1 MTRNRW
7 IQLGLLAF
15 LASGLAACSPEEG
28 LGLPGPTPEPY
39 PPPGFAHQRNTDAVE
54 LYWNCTQPTPDRLLL
69 QGVAVNAVAPE
80 VRYLEFT
87 VVGVDAHGATVS
99 EATGTAR
106 TFVLGTMQS
115 TPMEVEVRTTGR
127 EVRFDLFYQYQAPTQ
142 SGGDKSE
149 LPAGAPAVRLVA
161 THPFLLAQA
170 VTRLMLRD
178 ICPEA
183 RRRAP

>member
-15 LASGLAACSPEEG
+15 LGSGLAACGPEGG
-28 LGLPGPTPEPY
+28 LGFPGPTPEPY
-39 PPPGFAHQRNTDAVE
+39 PPPGFAHQSKSEAVE
-54 LYWNCTQPTPDRLLL
+54 LYWNCTHPTPDRLLL
-69 QGVAVNAVAPE
+69 QGVAVNRVEPE
-80 VRYLEFT
+80 VRSLEFT

-106 TFVLGTMQS
+106 KFVLGTMQS
-115 TPMEVEVRTTGR
+115 TPMDVEVRTTGR

-142 SGGDKSE
+142 GGGEKSE

-161 THPFLLAQA
+161 TYPFLLAQA
-170 VTRLMLRD
+170 VTRFMVRD

>member
-15 LASGLAACSPEEG
+15 LGSGLAACGPEGG
-28 LGLPGPTPEPY
+28 LGLPGFTPEPY
-39 PPPGFAHQRNTDAVE
+39 PPPGFAHQRISEVE

-69 QGVAVNAVAPE
+69 QGVAVNVVEPE
-80 VRYLEFT
+80 VRSLEFT

-106 TFVLGTMQS
+106 KFVLGTMQS
-115 TPMEVEVRTTGR
+115 TPMEVEVRTTGH
-127 EVRFDLFYQYQAPTQ
+127 EVRFDLLYRYEAPL
-142 SGGDKSE
+142 SGPGGNSE
-149 LPAGAPAVRLVA
+149 LPDGAPAVRLVA
-161 THPFLLAQA
+161 THPFLLAQG
-170 VTRLMLRD
+170 VNQMMVRD
-178 ICPEA
+178 ICPEV